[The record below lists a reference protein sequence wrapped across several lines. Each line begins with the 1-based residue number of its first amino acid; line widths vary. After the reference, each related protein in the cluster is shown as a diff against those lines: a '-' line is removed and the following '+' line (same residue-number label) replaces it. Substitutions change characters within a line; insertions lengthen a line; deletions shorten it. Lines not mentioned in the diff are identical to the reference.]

1 MNTLPTPNGRP
12 NVLPSVA
19 PKLLKNS
26 QFLKLWSIGWVTS
39 SMMWLE
45 MLVIPLLTL
54 ELTDSPFLVSFV
66 FFLRFVPMLFGF
78 GLGVLSER
86 INRKHLL
93 TSGLIVQAAT
103 ALTWALLAV
112 TGSVE
117 FWHLAVGSF
126 LIGIVMT
133 SDFPV
138 RRTMMGEIVDRS
150 QVGRAMSLE
159 MTSSS
164 FFRILGPFAGGV
176 LLGTVGAYGGF
187 LLAAL
192 LYLVGLIIAVSTN
205 YLQPLST
212 ERYTS
217 PKTQMTQG
225 ISYIRRNEIII
236 GTLVVTLVVNAFGFS
251 YMSQQ
256 PVVARQVLEVSD
268 VLIGVLQS
276 VEGVGMFLGA
286 ALVTIFAR
294 PHQYIRIYMGSSLL
308 YLLTITLFSQ
318 SNTYW
323 ASLLILFLSGIG
335 MSGFAAMQSAIMVYT
350 SSQEMRGR
358 VMGSVTMFIG
368 FGPLGALGIG
378 MLAGFYTIA
387 TAVMIT
393 ACIGIACTLI
403 VFIVYPSMRT
413 SKEPKQDITG
423 SAV

>member
-1 MNTLPTPNGRP
+1 
-12 NVLPSVA
+12 
-19 PKLLKNS
+19 
-26 QFLKLWSIGWVTS
+26 
-39 SMMWLE
+39 MWLE
-45 MLVIPLLTL
+45 MLVVPLLTL
-54 ELTDSPFLVSFV
+54 ELTDSPFLVSLV

-112 TGSVE
+112 TGSIE

-192 LYLVGLIIAVSTN
+192 LYLVGFIIAVSTN

-236 GTLVVTLVVNAFGFS
+236 GTLVVTLIVNAFGFS

>member
-1 MNTLPTPNGRP
+1 
-12 NVLPSVA
+12 
-19 PKLLKNS
+19 
-26 QFLKLWSIGWVTS
+26 
-39 SMMWLE
+39 MWLE
-45 MLVIPLLTL
+45 MLVVPLLTL
-54 ELTDSPFLVSFV
+54 ELTDSPFLVSLV

-112 TGSVE
+112 AGSIE

-192 LYLVGLIIAVSTN
+192 LYLAGLIIAVSTN

-212 ERYTS
+212 ERDTS
-217 PKTQMTQG
+217 TKTQMTQG
-225 ISYIRRNEIII
+225 INYIRRNEVII

>member
-1 MNTLPTPNGRP
+1 
-12 NVLPSVA
+12 
-19 PKLLKNS
+19 
-26 QFLKLWSIGWVTS
+26 
-39 SMMWLE
+39 MWLE
-45 MLVIPLLTL
+45 ILVIPLLTL
-54 ELTDSPFLVSFV
+54 ELTDSPFLVSLV

-93 TSGLIVQAAT
+93 VSGLIVQAAT
-103 ALTWALLAV
+103 ALTWALLAL
-112 TGSVE
+112 TGSIE

-150 QVGRAMSLE
+150 QIGRAMSLE

-192 LYLVGLIIAVSTN
+192 LYLAGLIIAVSTN

-212 ERYTS
+212 ERDTS
-217 PKTQMTQG
+217 TKTQMTQG
-225 ISYIRRNEIII
+225 INYIRRNEIII

-378 MLAGFYTIA
+378 MLAGFYSIA

-403 VFIVYPSMRT
+403 VFILYPSMRT

-423 SAV
+423 STG

>member
-1 MNTLPTPNGRP
+1 
-12 NVLPSVA
+12 
-19 PKLLKNS
+19 
-26 QFLKLWSIGWVTS
+26 
-39 SMMWLE
+39 MWLE
-45 MLVIPLLTL
+45 MLVVPLLTL
-54 ELTDSPFLVSFV
+54 ELTDSPFLVSLV

-93 TSGLIVQAAT
+93 TSGLIVQATT

-112 TGSVE
+112 TGSIE

-176 LLGTVGAYGGF
+176 LLGTVGAHGGF

-403 VFIVYPSMRT
+403 VFILYPSMRT

-423 SAV
+423 STG

>member
-1 MNTLPTPNGRP
+1 
-12 NVLPSVA
+12 
-19 PKLLKNS
+19 
-26 QFLKLWSIGWVTS
+26 
-39 SMMWLE
+39 
-45 MLVIPLLTL
+45 MLIVPLLTL
-54 ELTDSPFLVSFV
+54 ELTDSPFLVSLV

-112 TGSVE
+112 TGSIE

-192 LYLVGLIIAVSTN
+192 LYLVGLIIAASTN

-236 GTLVVTLVVNAFGFS
+236 GTLVVTLIVNAFGFS

-286 ALVTIFAR
+286 VLVTIFAR

-423 SAV
+423 STG

>member
-1 MNTLPTPNGRP
+1 
-12 NVLPSVA
+12 
-19 PKLLKNS
+19 
-26 QFLKLWSIGWVTS
+26 
-39 SMMWLE
+39 MMWLE
-45 MLVIPLLTL
+45 MLVVPLLTL
-54 ELTDSPFLVSFV
+54 ELTDSPFLVSLV

-93 TSGLIVQAAT
+93 TSGLIVQATT

-112 TGSVE
+112 TGSIE

-164 FFRILGPFAGGV
+164 FFRILGPFVGGV
-176 LLGTVGAYGGF
+176 LLGTVGAHGGF

-256 PVVARQVLEVSD
+256 PVVARQVLEASD

-403 VFIVYPSMRT
+403 VFILYPSMRT

-423 SAV
+423 STG

>member
-1 MNTLPTPNGRP
+1 
-12 NVLPSVA
+12 
-19 PKLLKNS
+19 
-26 QFLKLWSIGWVTS
+26 
-39 SMMWLE
+39 MMWLE

-54 ELTDSPFLVSFV
+54 ELTDSPFLVSLV

-112 TGSVE
+112 TGSIE

>member
-1 MNTLPTPNGRP
+1 
-12 NVLPSVA
+12 
-19 PKLLKNS
+19 
-26 QFLKLWSIGWVTS
+26 
-39 SMMWLE
+39 MMWLE

-54 ELTDSPFLVSFV
+54 ELTDSPFLVSLV

-93 TSGLIVQAAT
+93 VSGLIVQATT
-103 ALTWALLAV
+103 ALTWALLAL
-112 TGSVE
+112 TGSIE

-150 QVGRAMSLE
+150 QIGRAMSLE

-192 LYLVGLIIAVSTN
+192 LYLAGLIIAVSTN

-212 ERYTS
+212 ERDTS
-217 PKTQMTQG
+217 TKTQMTQG
-225 ISYIRRNEIII
+225 INYIRRNEVII

-335 MSGFAAMQSAIMVYT
+335 MSGFAAMQSAIMIYT

-378 MLAGFYTIA
+378 MLAGFYSIA

-403 VFIVYPSMRT
+403 VFILYPSMRT

-423 SAV
+423 STG

>member
-1 MNTLPTPNGRP
+1 
-12 NVLPSVA
+12 
-19 PKLLKNS
+19 
-26 QFLKLWSIGWVTS
+26 
-39 SMMWLE
+39 MWLE

-54 ELTDSPFLVSFV
+54 ELTDSPFLVSLV

-93 TSGLIVQAAT
+93 VSGLIVQAAT
-103 ALTWALLAV
+103 ALTWALLAL
-112 TGSVE
+112 TGSIE

-150 QVGRAMSLE
+150 QIGRAMSLE

-192 LYLVGLIIAVSTN
+192 LYLAGLIIAVSTN

-212 ERYTS
+212 ERDTS
-217 PKTQMTQG
+217 TKTQMTQG
-225 ISYIRRNEIII
+225 INYIRRNEIII
-236 GTLVVTLVVNAFGFS
+236 GTLVVTLAVNAFGFS

-368 FGPLGALGIG
+368 FGPLGSLGIG
-378 MLAGFYTIA
+378 LLAGFYSIA

-403 VFIVYPSMRT
+403 VFILYPSMRT

>member
-1 MNTLPTPNGRP
+1 
-12 NVLPSVA
+12 
-19 PKLLKNS
+19 
-26 QFLKLWSIGWVTS
+26 
-39 SMMWLE
+39 MWLE
-45 MLVIPLLTL
+45 MLVVPLLTL
-54 ELTDSPFLVSFV
+54 ELTDSPFLVSLV

-112 TGSVE
+112 TGSME

-176 LLGTVGAYGGF
+176 LLGTVGAHGGF

-217 PKTQMTQG
+217 TKTQMTQG

-378 MLAGFYTIA
+378 MLASFYTIA

-403 VFIVYPSMRT
+403 VFILYPSMRT

-423 SAV
+423 STG

>member
-1 MNTLPTPNGRP
+1 
-12 NVLPSVA
+12 
-19 PKLLKNS
+19 
-26 QFLKLWSIGWVTS
+26 
-39 SMMWLE
+39 MWLE

-54 ELTDSPFLVSFV
+54 ELTDSPFLVSLV

-93 TSGLIVQAAT
+93 VSGLIVQAAT
-103 ALTWALLAV
+103 ALTWALLAL
-112 TGSVE
+112 TGSIE

-150 QVGRAMSLE
+150 QIGRAMSLE

-192 LYLVGLIIAVSTN
+192 LYLAGLIIAVSTN

-212 ERYTS
+212 ERDTS
-217 PKTQMTQG
+217 TKTQMTQG
-225 ISYIRRNEIII
+225 INYIRRNEIII

-403 VFIVYPSMRT
+403 VFILYPSMRT

-423 SAV
+423 STG

>member
-1 MNTLPTPNGRP
+1 
-12 NVLPSVA
+12 
-19 PKLLKNS
+19 
-26 QFLKLWSIGWVTS
+26 
-39 SMMWLE
+39 MWLE
-45 MLVIPLLTL
+45 MLVVPLLTL
-54 ELTDSPFLVSFV
+54 ELTDSPFLVSLV

-112 TGSVE
+112 TGSIE

-192 LYLVGLIIAVSTN
+192 LYLVGLIIAVSTD

-403 VFIVYPSMRT
+403 VFIMFPSMRT

>member
-1 MNTLPTPNGRP
+1 
-12 NVLPSVA
+12 
-19 PKLLKNS
+19 
-26 QFLKLWSIGWVTS
+26 
-39 SMMWLE
+39 MMWLE
-45 MLVIPLLTL
+45 MLVVPLLTL
-54 ELTDSPFLVSFV
+54 ELTDSPFLVSLV

-93 TSGLIVQAAT
+93 VSGLIVQAAT
-103 ALTWALLAV
+103 ALTWALLAL
-112 TGSVE
+112 TGSIE

-150 QVGRAMSLE
+150 QIGRAMSLE

-192 LYLVGLIIAVSTN
+192 LYLAGLIIAVSTN

-212 ERYTS
+212 ERDTS
-217 PKTQMTQG
+217 TKTQMTQG
-225 ISYIRRNEIII
+225 INYIRRNEIII

-378 MLAGFYTIA
+378 MLAGFYSIA

-403 VFIVYPSMRT
+403 VFILYPSMRT

-423 SAV
+423 STG

>member
-1 MNTLPTPNGRP
+1 
-12 NVLPSVA
+12 
-19 PKLLKNS
+19 
-26 QFLKLWSIGWVTS
+26 
-39 SMMWLE
+39 MWLE
-45 MLVIPLLTL
+45 MLIVPLLTL
-54 ELTDSPFLVSFV
+54 ELTDSPFLVSLV

-112 TGSVE
+112 TGSIE

-176 LLGTVGAYGGF
+176 LLGTVGAHGGF

-192 LYLVGLIIAVSTN
+192 LYLAGLIIAVSTN

-358 VMGSVTMFIG
+358 VMGSITMFIG

-403 VFIVYPSMRT
+403 VFILYPSMRT

-423 SAV
+423 STG

>member
-1 MNTLPTPNGRP
+1 
-12 NVLPSVA
+12 
-19 PKLLKNS
+19 
-26 QFLKLWSIGWVTS
+26 
-39 SMMWLE
+39 
-45 MLVIPLLTL
+45 
-54 ELTDSPFLVSFV
+54 
-66 FFLRFVPMLFGF
+66 
-78 GLGVLSER
+78 
-86 INRKHLL
+86 
-93 TSGLIVQAAT
+93 
-103 ALTWALLAV
+103 
-112 TGSVE
+112 
-117 FWHLAVGSF
+117 
-126 LIGIVMT
+126 
-133 SDFPV
+133 
-138 RRTMMGEIVDRS
+138 
-150 QVGRAMSLE
+150 
-159 MTSSS
+159 
-164 FFRILGPFAGGV
+164 
-176 LLGTVGAYGGF
+176 
-187 LLAAL
+187 
-192 LYLVGLIIAVSTN
+192 
-205 YLQPLST
+205 
-212 ERYTS
+212 
-217 PKTQMTQG
+217 MTQG

-378 MLAGFYTIA
+378 MLANFFTIA

-403 VFIVYPSMRT
+403 VFILYQSMRT

-423 SAV
+423 STG

>member
-1 MNTLPTPNGRP
+1 
-12 NVLPSVA
+12 
-19 PKLLKNS
+19 
-26 QFLKLWSIGWVTS
+26 
-39 SMMWLE
+39 MWLE
-45 MLVIPLLTL
+45 MLVVPLLTL
-54 ELTDSPFLVSFV
+54 ELTDSPFLVSLV

-112 TGSVE
+112 TGSIE

-176 LLGTVGAYGGF
+176 LLGTVGAHGGF
-187 LLAAL
+187 LLATL

-236 GTLVVTLVVNAFGFS
+236 GTLVVTLIVNAFGFS

-378 MLAGFYTIA
+378 MLASFYTIA

-403 VFIVYPSMRT
+403 VFILYPSMRT

-423 SAV
+423 STG

>member
-1 MNTLPTPNGRP
+1 
-12 NVLPSVA
+12 
-19 PKLLKNS
+19 
-26 QFLKLWSIGWVTS
+26 
-39 SMMWLE
+39 MMWLE
-45 MLVIPLLTL
+45 MLVVPLLTL

-93 TSGLIVQAAT
+93 VSGLIIQAAT
-103 ALTWALLAV
+103 SLTWALLAL
-112 TGSVE
+112 TGSIQ

-126 LIGIVMT
+126 VIGIVMT

-138 RRTMMGEIVDRS
+138 RRTMMGEIVARS
-150 QVGRAMSLE
+150 QIGRAMSLE

-164 FFRILGPFAGGV
+164 FFRILGPFTGGV

-192 LYLVGLIIAVSTN
+192 LYLAGLIIAVSTN
-205 YLQPLST
+205 YLQPLSA

-225 ISYIRRNEIII
+225 INYIRRNETII

-358 VMGSVTMFIG
+358 VMGSITMFIG

-403 VFIVYPSMRT
+403 VLIVYPSMRT
-413 SKEPKQDITG
+413 SKEPAQDITE
-423 SAV
+423 STI

>member
-1 MNTLPTPNGRP
+1 
-12 NVLPSVA
+12 
-19 PKLLKNS
+19 
-26 QFLKLWSIGWVTS
+26 
-39 SMMWLE
+39 MWLE
-45 MLVIPLLTL
+45 MLVVPLFTL

-93 TSGLIVQAAT
+93 ASGLIVQAAT

-112 TGSVE
+112 TSSIE

-138 RRTMMGEIVDRS
+138 RRTMMGEVVDRS
-150 QVGRAMSLE
+150 QIGRAMSLE

-164 FFRILGPFAGGV
+164 FFRMLGPFAGGV
-176 LLGTVGAYGGF
+176 LLGTVGAHGGF

-192 LYLVGLIIAVSTN
+192 LYSIGLVIAVSTN

-217 PKTQMTQG
+217 PKKQMTQG

-236 GTLVVTLVVNAFGFS
+236 GTLVVTLIVNAFGFS

-256 PVVARQVLEVSD
+256 AVVARQVLEVSD

-276 VEGVGMFLGA
+276 VEGAGMFLCA
-286 ALVTIFAR
+286 TLVTIFAR

-308 YLLTITLFSQ
+308 YLVTITLFSQ

-393 ACIGIACTLI
+393 ACIGIACTLMA
-403 VFIVYPSMRT
+403 FILYPSMRT

-423 SAV
+423 STG

>member
-1 MNTLPTPNGRP
+1 
-12 NVLPSVA
+12 
-19 PKLLKNS
+19 
-26 QFLKLWSIGWVTS
+26 
-39 SMMWLE
+39 MWLE
-45 MLVIPLLTL
+45 MLVVPLLTL
-54 ELTDSPFLVSFV
+54 ELTDSPFLVSLV

-112 TGSVE
+112 TGSIE

-150 QVGRAMSLE
+150 QIGRAMSLE

-164 FFRILGPFAGGV
+164 FFRILGPFVGGV
-176 LLGTVGAYGGF
+176 LLGTVGAHGGF

-403 VFIVYPSMRT
+403 VFILYPSMRT

-423 SAV
+423 STG

>member
-1 MNTLPTPNGRP
+1 
-12 NVLPSVA
+12 
-19 PKLLKNS
+19 
-26 QFLKLWSIGWVTS
+26 
-39 SMMWLE
+39 MWLE
-45 MLVIPLLTL
+45 MLVVPLLTL
-54 ELTDSPFLVSFV
+54 ELTDSPFLVSLV

-112 TGSVE
+112 TGSIE

-192 LYLVGLIIAVSTN
+192 LYLVGLIIAASTN

-403 VFIVYPSMRT
+403 VFILYPSMRT

-423 SAV
+423 STG

>member
-1 MNTLPTPNGRP
+1 
-12 NVLPSVA
+12 
-19 PKLLKNS
+19 
-26 QFLKLWSIGWVTS
+26 
-39 SMMWLE
+39 MWLE
-45 MLVIPLLTL
+45 MLVVPLLTL
-54 ELTDSPFLVSFV
+54 ELTDSPFLVSLV

-93 TSGLIVQAAT
+93 VSGLIVQAAT
-103 ALTWALLAV
+103 ALTWALLAL
-112 TGSVE
+112 TGSIE

-150 QVGRAMSLE
+150 QIGRAMSLE

-192 LYLVGLIIAVSTN
+192 LYLAGLIIAVSTN

-212 ERYTS
+212 ERDTS
-217 PKTQMTQG
+217 TKTQMTQG
-225 ISYIRRNEIII
+225 INYIRRNEIII

-378 MLAGFYTIA
+378 MLAGFYSIA

-403 VFIVYPSMRT
+403 VFILYPSMRT

-423 SAV
+423 STG

>member
-1 MNTLPTPNGRP
+1 
-12 NVLPSVA
+12 
-19 PKLLKNS
+19 
-26 QFLKLWSIGWVTS
+26 
-39 SMMWLE
+39 MWLE

-93 TSGLIVQAAT
+93 TSGLIVRAAT

>member
-1 MNTLPTPNGRP
+1 
-12 NVLPSVA
+12 
-19 PKLLKNS
+19 
-26 QFLKLWSIGWVTS
+26 
-39 SMMWLE
+39 MWLE
-45 MLVIPLLTL
+45 MLIVPLLTL
-54 ELTDSPFLVSFV
+54 ELTDSPFLVSLV

-112 TGSVE
+112 TGSIE

-192 LYLVGLIIAVSTN
+192 LYLVGLIIAISTN

>member
-1 MNTLPTPNGRP
+1 
-12 NVLPSVA
+12 
-19 PKLLKNS
+19 
-26 QFLKLWSIGWVTS
+26 
-39 SMMWLE
+39 MWLE

-54 ELTDSPFLVSFV
+54 ELTDSPFLVSLV

-93 TSGLIVQAAT
+93 VSGLIVQAAT
-103 ALTWALLAV
+103 ALTWALLAL
-112 TGSVE
+112 TGSIE

-150 QVGRAMSLE
+150 QIGRAMSLE

-192 LYLVGLIIAVSTN
+192 LYLAGLIIAVSTN

-212 ERYTS
+212 ERDTS
-217 PKTQMTQG
+217 TKTQMTQG
-225 ISYIRRNEIII
+225 INYIRRNEIII

-378 MLAGFYTIA
+378 MLAGFYSIA

-423 SAV
+423 STG

>member
-1 MNTLPTPNGRP
+1 
-12 NVLPSVA
+12 
-19 PKLLKNS
+19 
-26 QFLKLWSIGWVTS
+26 
-39 SMMWLE
+39 MWLE

-323 ASLLILFLSGIG
+323 ASLLILLLSGIG

>member
-1 MNTLPTPNGRP
+1 
-12 NVLPSVA
+12 
-19 PKLLKNS
+19 
-26 QFLKLWSIGWVTS
+26 
-39 SMMWLE
+39 MWLE
-45 MLVIPLLTL
+45 MLVVPLLTL
-54 ELTDSPFLVSFV
+54 ELTDSPFLVSLV

-112 TGSVE
+112 TGSIE

-176 LLGTVGAYGGF
+176 LLGTVGAHGGF
-187 LLAAL
+187 LLATL

-378 MLAGFYTIA
+378 MLASFYTIA

-403 VFIVYPSMRT
+403 VFILYPSMRT

-423 SAV
+423 STG

>member
-12 NVLPSVA
+12 NILPSVT
-19 PKLLKNS
+19 PKLIKNG

-45 MLVIPLLTL
+45 MLVVPLLTL
-54 ELTDSPFLVSFV
+54 ELTDSPFLVSLV

-93 TSGLIVQAAT
+93 VSGLIVQAAT
-103 ALTWALLAV
+103 ALTWALLAL
-112 TGSVE
+112 TGSIE

-150 QVGRAMSLE
+150 QIGRAMSLE

-192 LYLVGLIIAVSTN
+192 LYLAGLIIAVSTN

-212 ERYTS
+212 ERDTS
-217 PKTQMTQG
+217 TKTQMTQG
-225 ISYIRRNEIII
+225 INYIRRNEIII

-378 MLAGFYTIA
+378 MLAGFYSIA

-403 VFIVYPSMRT
+403 VFILYPSMRT

>member
-1 MNTLPTPNGRP
+1 
-12 NVLPSVA
+12 
-19 PKLLKNS
+19 
-26 QFLKLWSIGWVTS
+26 
-39 SMMWLE
+39 MWLE
-45 MLVIPLLTL
+45 MLVVPLLTL
-54 ELTDSPFLVSFV
+54 ELTDSPFLVSLV

-112 TGSVE
+112 TGSIE

-176 LLGTVGAYGGF
+176 LLGTVGAHGGF

-358 VMGSVTMFIG
+358 VMGSITMFIG
-368 FGPLGALGIG
+368 FGPVGALGIG

-403 VFIVYPSMRT
+403 VFIMFPSMRT

>member
-12 NVLPSVA
+12 NILPSVT
-19 PKLLKNS
+19 PKLIKNG

-54 ELTDSPFLVSFV
+54 ELTDSPFLVSLV

-93 TSGLIVQAAT
+93 VSGLIVQAAT
-103 ALTWALLAV
+103 ALTWALLAL
-112 TGSVE
+112 TGSIE

-150 QVGRAMSLE
+150 QIGRAMSLE

-192 LYLVGLIIAVSTN
+192 LYLAGLIIAVSTN

-212 ERYTS
+212 ERDTS
-217 PKTQMTQG
+217 TKTQMTQG
-225 ISYIRRNEIII
+225 INYIRRNEIII

-378 MLAGFYTIA
+378 MLAGFYSIA

-403 VFIVYPSMRT
+403 VFILYPSMRT

-423 SAV
+423 STG

>member
-1 MNTLPTPNGRP
+1 
-12 NVLPSVA
+12 
-19 PKLLKNS
+19 
-26 QFLKLWSIGWVTS
+26 
-39 SMMWLE
+39 
-45 MLVIPLLTL
+45 
-54 ELTDSPFLVSFV
+54 
-66 FFLRFVPMLFGF
+66 
-78 GLGVLSER
+78 
-86 INRKHLL
+86 
-93 TSGLIVQAAT
+93 
-103 ALTWALLAV
+103 
-112 TGSVE
+112 
-117 FWHLAVGSF
+117 
-126 LIGIVMT
+126 
-133 SDFPV
+133 
-138 RRTMMGEIVDRS
+138 
-150 QVGRAMSLE
+150 

-192 LYLVGLIIAVSTN
+192 LYLVGFIIAVSTN

-256 PVVARQVLEVSD
+256 AVVARQVLEVSD

-276 VEGVGMFLGA
+276 VEGAGMFLSA
-286 ALVTIFAR
+286 TLVTIFAR

-308 YLLTITLFSQ
+308 YLVTITLFSQ

-393 ACIGIACTLI
+393 ACIGIACTLMA
-403 VFIVYPSMRT
+403 FILYPSMRT

-423 SAV
+423 STG

>member
-1 MNTLPTPNGRP
+1 
-12 NVLPSVA
+12 
-19 PKLLKNS
+19 
-26 QFLKLWSIGWVTS
+26 
-39 SMMWLE
+39 MWLE
-45 MLVIPLLTL
+45 MLVVPLLTL

-93 TSGLIVQAAT
+93 VSGLIIQAAT
-103 ALTWALLAV
+103 SLTWALLAL
-112 TGSVE
+112 TGSIQ

-138 RRTMMGEIVDRS
+138 RRTMMGEIVARS
-150 QVGRAMSLE
+150 QIGRAMSLE

-192 LYLVGLIIAVSTN
+192 LYLAGLIIAVSTN
-205 YLQPLST
+205 YLQPLSR

-225 ISYIRRNEIII
+225 INYIRRNEIII
-236 GTLVVTLVVNAFGFS
+236 GTLIVTLVVNAFGFS

-323 ASLLILFLSGIG
+323 TSLLILFLSGIG

-378 MLAGFYTIA
+378 MLAGFYSIA

-403 VFIVYPSMRT
+403 VFILYPSMRT

-423 SAV
+423 STG

>member
-1 MNTLPTPNGRP
+1 
-12 NVLPSVA
+12 
-19 PKLLKNS
+19 
-26 QFLKLWSIGWVTS
+26 
-39 SMMWLE
+39 MMWLE
-45 MLVIPLLTL
+45 MLVVPLLTL
-54 ELTDSPFLVSFV
+54 ELTDSPFLVSLV

-112 TGSVE
+112 TGSIE

-403 VFIVYPSMRT
+403 VFILYPSMRT

-423 SAV
+423 STG

>member
-1 MNTLPTPNGRP
+1 
-12 NVLPSVA
+12 
-19 PKLLKNS
+19 
-26 QFLKLWSIGWVTS
+26 
-39 SMMWLE
+39 MWLE
-45 MLVIPLLTL
+45 MLVVPLLTL
-54 ELTDSPFLVSFV
+54 ELTDSPFLVSLV

-93 TSGLIVQAAT
+93 VSGLIIQAAT
-103 ALTWALLAV
+103 SLTWALLAL
-112 TGSVE
+112 TGSIQ

-138 RRTMMGEIVDRS
+138 RRTMMGEIVARS
-150 QVGRAMSLE
+150 QIGRAMSLE

-192 LYLVGLIIAVSTN
+192 LYLAGLIIAVSTN

-212 ERYTS
+212 ERDTS
-217 PKTQMTQG
+217 TKTQMTQG
-225 ISYIRRNEIII
+225 INYIRRNEIII

-378 MLAGFYTIA
+378 MLAGFYSIA

-403 VFIVYPSMRT
+403 VFILYPSMRT

-423 SAV
+423 STG

>member
-1 MNTLPTPNGRP
+1 
-12 NVLPSVA
+12 
-19 PKLLKNS
+19 
-26 QFLKLWSIGWVTS
+26 
-39 SMMWLE
+39 MMWLE
-45 MLVIPLLTL
+45 MLVVPLLTL
-54 ELTDSPFLVSFV
+54 ELTDSPFLVSLV

-112 TGSVE
+112 TGSIE

-176 LLGTVGAYGGF
+176 LLGTVGAHGGF

-403 VFIVYPSMRT
+403 VFILYPSMRT

-423 SAV
+423 STG

>member
-1 MNTLPTPNGRP
+1 
-12 NVLPSVA
+12 
-19 PKLLKNS
+19 
-26 QFLKLWSIGWVTS
+26 
-39 SMMWLE
+39 MWLE
-45 MLVIPLLTL
+45 MLVVPLLTL
-54 ELTDSPFLVSFV
+54 ELTDSPFLVSLV

-112 TGSVE
+112 TGSIE

-176 LLGTVGAYGGF
+176 LLGTVGAHGGF

-358 VMGSVTMFIG
+358 VMGSITMFIG

-403 VFIVYPSMRT
+403 VFILYPSMRT

-423 SAV
+423 STG

>member
-1 MNTLPTPNGRP
+1 
-12 NVLPSVA
+12 
-19 PKLLKNS
+19 
-26 QFLKLWSIGWVTS
+26 
-39 SMMWLE
+39 MWLE

-93 TSGLIVQAAT
+93 VSGLIIQAAT
-103 ALTWALLAV
+103 SLTWALLAL
-112 TGSVE
+112 TGSIQ

-138 RRTMMGEIVDRS
+138 RRTMMGEIVARS
-150 QVGRAMSLE
+150 QIGRAMSLE

-164 FFRILGPFAGGV
+164 FFRILGPFTGGV

-192 LYLVGLIIAVSTN
+192 LYLAGLIIAVSTN